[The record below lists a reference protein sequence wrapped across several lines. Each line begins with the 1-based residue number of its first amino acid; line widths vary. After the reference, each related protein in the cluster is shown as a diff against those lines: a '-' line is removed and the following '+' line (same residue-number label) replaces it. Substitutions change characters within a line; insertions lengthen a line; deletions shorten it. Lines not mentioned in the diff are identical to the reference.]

1 MWARSF
7 VSKANFFSPREEY
20 PSWVGDWDNKG
31 SPPIP
36 TMLLVWH
43 FLTHPPHPAS
53 KRSPC
58 QLASPQ
64 ISFLFYGLRCKQKS
78 GRRRGVKRKEKKKP
92 TQYMKRLI
100 QTADQSIPSENRATT
115 LSEID
120 FLEAEPGL
128 REVTRCKKRKPWSD
142 WEASALLWPQ
152 ARYGSW
158 KSHFI
163 CSSHLTL
170 CKTWELE

>member
-1 MWARSF
+1 MGGWLRQQRITSNTYNAPGMTLPHPPTPPCISEVTMPTGLSTDQLPLLWAEMQTKVR
-7 VSKANFFSPREEY
+7 KK
-20 PSWVGDWDNKG
+20 KG
-31 SPPIP
+31 S
-36 TMLLVWH
+36 
-43 FLTHPPHPAS
+43 
-53 KRSPC
+53 
-58 QLASPQ
+58 
-64 ISFLFYGLRCKQKS
+64 QKE
-78 GRRRGVKRKEKKKP
+78 RKKKP

-100 QTADQSIPSENRATT
+100 QTADQSIPSENRAKT

-128 REVTRCKKRKPWSD
+128 REVTRCEKRKPWSD

-170 CKTWELE
+170 CKTWEPE